1 MRNGTDRDAPKLIEP
16 PTGPLE
22 IYAYDPKSGRA
33 TLVEACGED
42 IARGEKVL
50 RRLDGPAC
58 RARGGVV
65 IGVKYGT
72 APTLIGPMKAAVMV
86 AHVAAKTASPRK
98 TEPVKAR
105 VAVERLEIEV
115 VEDESPTA
123 PTNTDVEPAAPST
136 TTDHEEPMTTDE
148 TPCCDAHECEDPR
161 AGVRADTKPE
171 LAGFCRHH
179 RKVAV
184 DRVRDHG
191 ISFAE
196 VAAALREGRSVE
208 AASSKPAR
216 KAPAA
221 KPSKPL
227 QSAKKPARKPAK
239 AAPSPAADDPMAPL
253 REALDALVSGGVDEA
268 RVREIVRE
276 ELRALLVRPS

>member
-1 MRNGTDRDAPKLIEP
+1 MRSGTDRDAPQPIEP
-16 PTGPLE
+16 PTGTLE
-22 IYAYDPKSGRA
+22 VYTYDPKTGRA
-33 TLVEACGED
+33 TLVESCGED
-42 IARGEKVL
+42 IARAEKVL

-65 IGVKYGT
+65 IGVRYGT
-72 APTLIGPMKAAVMV
+72 QPSLVEPMKAAVMV
-86 AHVAAKTASPRK
+86 AYAARK
-98 TEPVKAR
+98 P
-105 VAVERLEIEV
+105 
-115 VEDESPTA
+115 A
-123 PTNTDVEPAAPST
+123 PEAPHTDVEPKALSI
-136 TTDHEEPMTTDE
+136 TTDHDEEPMTTDE

-191 ISFAE
+191 VSFAE
-196 VAAALREGRSVE
+196 VAAALREGRAVE
-208 AASSKPAR
+208 AAPSKPAR

-221 KPSKPL
+221 KPSKPV
-227 QSAKKPARKPAK
+227 QSAKATK
-239 AAPSPAADDPMAPL
+239 ATKAPPPPSNDPGDIL
-253 REALDALVSGGVDEA
+253 FEALRGMRGEQISEA

-276 ELRALLVRPS
+276 ELATAFASLRGRA

>member
-1 MRNGTDRDAPKLIEP
+1 
-16 PTGPLE
+16 
-22 IYAYDPKSGRA
+22 
-33 TLVEACGED
+33 
-42 IARGEKVL
+42 
-50 RRLDGPAC
+50 
-58 RARGGVV
+58 
-65 IGVKYGT
+65 
-72 APTLIGPMKAAVMV
+72 
-86 AHVAAKTASPRK
+86 
-98 TEPVKAR
+98 
-105 VAVERLEIEV
+105 
-115 VEDESPTA
+115 
-123 PTNTDVEPAAPST
+123 
-136 TTDHEEPMTTDE
+136 
-148 TPCCDAHECEDPR
+148 
-161 AGVRADTKPE
+161 
-171 LAGFCRHH
+171 
-179 RKVAV
+179 
-184 DRVRDHG
+184 VRDHG

>member
-1 MRNGTDRDAPKLIEP
+1 MRNGTDRDAPQPIEP
-16 PTGPLE
+16 PTGAFE
-22 IYAYDPKSGRA
+22 VYTYDPKTGRA
-33 TLVEACGED
+33 ELVEACGED
-42 IARGEKVL
+42 VARADKAM
-50 RRLDGPAC
+50 RRAAGHAC

-65 IGVKYGT
+65 CGVKYGT
-72 APTLIGPMKAAVMV
+72 PPSLLTAMKAAVK
-86 AHVAAKTASPRK
+86 AAYADRANDRTHALAPDG
-98 TEPVKAR
+98 
-105 VAVERLEIEV
+105 AVVEADDTERL
-115 VEDESPTA
+115 
-123 PTNTDVEPAAPST
+123 TDVEPAAPSAT
-136 TTDHEEPMTTDE
+136 SNDEEPMKTEE
-148 TPCCDAHECEDPR
+148 TPCCDARECEDPR

-221 KPSKPL
+221 KHTKPL

-239 AAPSPAADDPMAPL
+239 AAPSPAADDPMASL